1 MNLIEQIPLVERR
14 VIREGTDVGVQ
25 LARTY
30 RASEAELWDAITD
43 PSRLEHW
50 FEPVSGALSEGGR
63 FQFADSGVAGA
74 ITTCTPEQRLSL
86 TWEDHGTF
94 STVEVELSP
103 ADPGTRLSITHLA
116 PTDEHWDTYGPAAGG
131 IGWDSSL
138 AALAFHLA
146 MDTDS
151 QEGEEESFIREV
163 ALAWSRSAVDA
174 GGDPAEARAQGE
186 RTVEFYLG

>member
-14 VIREGTDVGVQ
+14 VIRGGTDVGVQ

-63 FQFADSGVAGA
+63 FQFADSGVSGT
-74 ITTCTPEQRLSL
+74 ITTCAPEQRLSL

-103 ADPGTRLSITHLA
+103 ADPGTRLTITHLA

-151 QEGEEESFIREV
+151 QEGEEESFIRKV

-174 GGDPAEARAQGE
+174 GGDPAEARAQGD